1 MSQNNGVQP
10 RVRKVSAFPF
20 VVEFKSLA
28 AASPTK
34 AQVVKLSSQGFMMEI
49 ESNNLRLGERVEFS
63 FNLPVLGHLIAS
75 GGIVVKIYSQFA
87 GAITSSE
94 HGGHL
99 NLIEI
104 HFKNLTI
111 DQKNFIYDFLKKLQ
125 TSKAS

>member
-1 MSQNNGVQP
+1 MPQNKSVQT
-10 RVRKVSAFPF
+10 RVKKVSAFPF
-20 VVEFKSLA
+20 EVEFKASA
-28 AASPTK
+28 AAAGTK
-34 AQVVKLSSQGFMMEI
+34 AQLVKLSGQGFMMEMEGNPPRI
-49 ESNNLRLGERVEFS
+49 GERIDFS
-63 FNLPVLGHLIAS
+63 FNLPVLGHAIAS
-75 GGIVVKIYSQFA
+75 VGIVIKIYSQFS
-87 GAITSSE
+87 GAMTSPE